1 MNSSEILVPVGDRAP
16 IAVDVTPPPIEA
28 AAPPAEWHHYLSAA
42 LRFKWI
48 VLAAVLAGAGAG
60 AAAMVM
66 TPPTYAARATIWID
80 VASGAQRDQGPI
92 WEGQLA
98 ISSGW
103 TDLLQSYAVL
113 DQVVRDQR
121 LYLHPRVA
129 ADSDALATLQIR
141 DPVVPGRYRLSVTRP
156 GDQFRLFLAGSSG
169 MLQEGTVGDSVGTAV
184 GLVWAPPASVMKR
197 GRTINFTITAP
208 YDEARQLSRQLKV
221 SADLDGNFLRLELG
235 GHDRRR
241 VAATLNAVADRFVVV
256 AAGLKRQKLS
266 QLSGIL
272 ADQLA
277 TAQLELRQ
285 AEGALRTFRVKA
297 VTTFAEGN
305 TSVTENMQYAHD
317 PMFAGLLDMKVNLE
331 QVRQDRIAIERVLG
345 RVADSGLAVDALTLV
360 GSVQRSTELSQAL
373 HDLTTKQADLR
384 ALRAHYTDENAAVRR
399 LAGEVTELEQHT
411 IPGLAQSLAGEL
423 RVREG
428 DLSQRVDAASA
439 GLREIP
445 PLAVEETRLQ
455 RNVTLAEQTAASL
468 QQRYEEARLADV
480 SSIPDVRML
489 DRAVEPQQP
498 VGRGGVL
505 LVVMG
510 LIGGLSVGVGAAVVL
525 DRSDK
530 HVHYP
535 DHVTNAM
542 GLTILG
548 AVPHLEWRDGEPD
561 AAATAAVEALRGVR
575 LNIVHRYGSAGP
587 MVLTVTSPG
596 RGDGKSFVAS
606 NLAIAFAEA
615 GSRTLLVDGDV
626 RRGRLHDTFET
637 RRAPGLTDV
646 LLGEAPREAALHAT
660 SYKNLSFMPCGVR
673 SHAGP
678 ALLSAAPMVRL
689 LAELR
694 ASYDVILVDSAPL
707 AAGADG
713 FALGTVTGN
722 LALVLRT
729 GVSDRE
735 LAEAKL
741 DVLSRLPVRVLG
753 AVINDVRPQGI
764 YRYYQ
769 YYLEGY
775 EATNEHGAAAAR
787 LVRGPA

>member
-1 MNSSEILVPVGDRAP
+1 MKSDEILVPVGAHAP
-16 IAVDVTPPPIEA
+16 LALDVSPAPLETPP
-28 AAPPAEWHHYLSAA
+28 PPAEWQRYLAA
-42 LRFKWI
+42 TRRFKWI
-48 VLAAVLAGAGAG
+48 VLAAVLTGVGLG
-60 AAAMVM
+60 AAGMIF

-103 TDLLQSYAVL
+103 TDLLQSLAVL
-113 DQVVRDQR
+113 DRVVRDQR
-121 LYLHPRVA
+121 LYLHPRLA
-129 ADSDALATLQIR
+129 ADSDVLATLQIK
-141 DPVVPGRYRLSVTRP
+141 DPVVPGRYRLAVARSGERFTLSV
-156 GDQFRLFLAGSSG
+156 AGSRRVI
-169 MLQEGTVGDSVGTAV
+169 QEGAVGDSVGTSV
-184 GLVWAPPASVMKR
+184 GLVWLPPAGLTPR
-197 GRTINFTITAP
+197 RTVDFTIEAP
-208 YDEARQLSRQLKV
+208 YEAARQLARQLKV

-241 VAATLNAVADRFVVV
+241 VAATLNGIADRFVVV

-272 ADQLA
+272 ADQL
-277 TAQLELRQ
+277 TSAQLQLRQ
-285 AEGALRTFRVKA
+285 AEGALRAFRVKA

-305 TSVTENMQYAHD
+305 SSVTQNMQYARD
-317 PMFAGLLDMKVNLE
+317 PMFAGLLDMKVSLE
-331 QVRQDRIAIERVLG
+331 QVRQDRVAIERVLG
-345 RVADSGLAVDALTLV
+345 QAADSGLAVDALTLV

-399 LAGEVTELEQHT
+399 LAGEVAELERHT
-411 IPGLAQSLAGEL
+411 VPGLAQSLAAEL

-445 PLAVEETRLQ
+445 PLAVEETRLE
-455 RNVTLAEQTAASL
+455 RNVTSTEQLVANL

-480 SSIPDVRML
+480 SSIPDVRLL

-498 VGRGGVL
+498 VGRGGML
-505 LVVMG
+505 FLVMG
-510 LIGGLSVGVGAAVVL
+510 LIGGLGVGVGTAVVL

-530 HVHYP
+530 RVHYP

-548 AVPHLEWRDGEPD
+548 AVPHLEWRNGEPD

-587 MVLTVTSPG
+587 ILLTITSPG

-615 GSRTLLVDGDV
+615 GYRTLLVDGDV
-626 RRGRLHDTFET
+626 RRGRLHSTFET
-637 RRAPGLTDV
+637 TRSPGLTDI
-646 LLGEAPREAALHAT
+646 LLGQASREAALHAT
-660 SYKNLSFMPCGVR
+660 SYKNLAFMACGTR
-673 SHAGP
+673 SHEGP

-689 LAELR
+689 LTELR
-694 ASYDVILVDSAPL
+694 ASYDVVLVDSAPL

-741 DVLSRLPVRVLG
+741 DVLHRLPVRILG
-753 AVINDVRPQGI
+753 AIINDVRAQGI

-775 EATNEHGAAAAR
+775 EATDERGAAAAR
-787 LVRGPA
+787 LVRGPV